1 MCREQKN
8 TEAYECIELG
18 QVELG
23 TVSVEDSQIPLEDSY
38 NYTGNYTGKY
48 QQTSGKLG
56 KIYSQIPDIGGYH
69 TIIQANTNRNRANWA
84 KYTT

>member
-23 TVSVEDSQIPLEDSY
+23 TVSVEDSQIP
-38 NYTGNYTGKY
+38 
-48 QQTSGKLG
+48 
-56 KIYSQIPDIGGYH
+56 DIGGYH
-69 TIIQANTNRNRANWA
+69 TIIQAIIQANTNRNRANWA